1 MAALD
6 DLLERERTEVCGPRY
21 QHRSDRSAY
30 RAGHAPGELVL
41 GGRRVRVSRPRV
53 RSREGHE
60 VALPSW
66 TEFSREDPL
75 HERVLEQMMIGVS
88 TRRYERSL
96 EAVPETTPT
105 RGTSKSA
112 VSRRFVRTTEAM
124 VSSWLARRLDNVDLA
139 ALMIDGLYVE
149 DHVVLVALGIDV
161 QGRKHVLGLR
171 LGATENATATTA
183 LLADLVERGLRA
195 DRPTLVVIDGAKA
208 LARAVRDVFGER
220 ARIQRCQVHKMR
232 NVTEHLPE
240 AMKDSVRA
248 SMRQAYQTRDPK
260 RAKKLLQNLARTIE
274 ADHPDAAGSLLEGL
288 DETLTVMRFNLP
300 PKLERLLS
308 NTNAIE
314 NLIGTAREKTARVKR
329 WRDGKMIVR
338 WMVAAVHEA
347 SRRFRRVWAHDHI
360 PKLVAALRP
369 DERVARRTHAA

>member
-1 MAALD
+1 
-6 DLLERERTEVCGPRY
+6 
-21 QHRSDRSAY
+21 
-30 RAGHAPGELVL
+30 
-41 GGRRVRVSRPRV
+41 
-53 RSREGHE
+53 
-60 VALPSW
+60 
-66 TEFSREDPL
+66 
-75 HERVLEQMMIGVS
+75 
-88 TRRYERSL
+88 
-96 EAVPETTPT
+96 
-105 RGTSKSA
+105 
-112 VSRRFVRTTEAM
+112 
-124 VSSWLARRLDNVDLA
+124 
-139 ALMIDGLYVE
+139 
-149 DHVVLVALGIDV
+149 VVLVALGIDV